1 MHNYFITIM
10 ILLSFNDEQVYK
22 YVQHKEAYQT
32 YSECSYYLN
41 SPQMREYIQTSL
53 RQHLCDNLVS
63 IVEYGCMTKDAYI
76 EYSTN

>member
-41 SPQMREYIQTSL
+41 TSQMREYIQTSL
-53 RQHLCDNLVS
+53 NERLCDKLVA
-63 IVEYGCMTKDAYI
+63 IVEYGCMTKDAYV